1 MSSQPF
7 CAAVDWGT
15 SRIRLWLLGRD
26 GAALAESRGDEGM
39 LHCQQFGFAAALDKH
54 LSAVGAG
61 AQLPTIVC
69 GMAGARRAWRE
80 APYLDAPAPLAAIVD
95 NAARIDDA
103 ARDIRILPGV
113 AQRLAAAPN
122 VMRGEETQLLGA
134 VGATESA
141 IACMPGTHCKWV
153 VVEAGAIVEFAT
165 VMTGELFDVLRKHSI
180 LGQSLGDAGFAP
192 DHPAF
197 RRAVARGLGDPAA
210 GLTALFE
217 VRAAQLLGFEDGADG
232 AAHLSGLLIGA
243 EIGAARAMRA
253 DAPVTLVASGGVAA
267 LYRAALDLA
276 GAKVK
281 LVDADEAARRGLFA
295 AAQILWG

>member
-15 SRIRLWLLGRD
+15 SRIRLWLLSRD

-54 LSAVGAG
+54 LSAVGAD

-69 GMAGARRAWRE
+69 GMAGARRGWRE

-95 NAARIDDA
+95 ATVRIDGA

-113 AQRLAAAPN
+113 ARRQVAAPN

-134 VGATESA
+134 IGATETA
-141 IACMPGTHCKWV
+141 TVCMPGTHCKWV
-153 VVEAGAIVEFAT
+153 VVEDGAIVQFSTA
-165 VMTGELFDVLRKHSI
+165 MTGELFDVLRRHSI
-180 LGQSLGDAGFAP
+180 LRQSLEDAGFGP
-192 DHPAF
+192 SHPAF
-197 RRAVARGLGDPAA
+197 RRAVARGLENPSTA
-210 GLTALFE
+210 LTALFE
-217 VRAAQLLGFEDGADG
+217 VRAAQLLSFESEADG

-243 EIGAARAMRA
+243 EVGAARGMRPG
-253 DAPVTLVASGGVAA
+253 APVTLVASGGLAG
-267 LYRAALDLA
+267 LYRAALELG
-276 GAKVK
+276 GATVSE
-281 LVDADEAARRGLFA
+281 VDADEAARRGLFA
-295 AAQILWG
+295 AAKMIWG